1 MKYDS
6 KKSMVILYIISMTIA
21 FTTQY
26 ADYEIGYG
34 LQIIIGL
41 LWIFLG
47 IWKLD
52 INGFKFRGV
61 YKDDF
66 PRFLK
71 LYLLPHIVIHGY
83 TIILMCFGIVDKKY
97 FTTNLTVYVP
107 TVLAIF
113 AIYLLGINALYYTVV
128 SLLLSWLLSVSV
140 SLAIKGPM
148 IIIHAIRQ
156 GLIDPFDT
164 TGGLSMNYFELHD
177 LVLAIGYVMVYY
189 IFSKEKLTKKN
200 IAIIMFV
207 FLIMILGLKRISVIA
222 LVLVIIFNLLIKLFN
237 NKLQNRICFILSILG
252 VVFCYFYIY
261 IMTDGDV
268 FYDFIQSMGINVMGR
283 NYYYRAIMDYAQ
295 FKPSF
300 LGIGRNVV
308 TQLLNT
314 ELSYLHVG
322 GVHSD
327 IIKMYVENGFILFG
341 GWLAYYLVY
350 LKNVYKKH
358 YSKKSVIL
366 YFEIIIYMFT
376 LYLTDNVEIYF
387 ICQILAIMIPVTY
400 ALKTKYNY

>member
-189 IFSKEKLTKKN
+189 IFSKEKYETIITKFYDRNEKNTKLTHSVLTNVGMVREGILRNRLINDEGKK
-200 IAIIMFV
+200 I
-207 FLIMILGLKRISVIA
+207 
-222 LVLVIIFNLLIKLFN
+222 
-237 NKLQNRICFILSILG
+237 NKHVYSILKEEWQA
-252 VVFCYFYIY
+252 
-261 IMTDGDV
+261 TRK
-268 FYDFIQSMGINVMGR
+268 Q
-283 NYYYRAIMDYAQ
+283 
-295 FKPSF
+295 
-300 LGIGRNVV
+300 
-308 TQLLNT
+308 
-314 ELSYLHVG
+314 
-322 GVHSD
+322 
-327 IIKMYVENGFILFG
+327 
-341 GWLAYYLVY
+341 
-350 LKNVYKKH
+350 
-358 YSKKSVIL
+358 
-366 YFEIIIYMFT
+366 
-376 LYLTDNVEIYF
+376 
-387 ICQILAIMIPVTY
+387 
-400 ALKTKYNY
+400 

>member
-6 KKSMVILYIISMTIA
+6 KKSMVILYVISMTIA

-26 ADYEIGYG
+26 ADYEMGYG

-140 SLAIKGPM
+140 SLVIKGPM

-222 LVLVIIFNLLIKLFN
+222 LVLIIIFNLLIKLFN
-237 NKLQNRICFILSILG
+237 NKVQNRICFILGILG
-252 VVFCYFYIY
+252 VLFCYFYIY

-283 NYYYRAIMDYAQ
+283 DYYYRAIMDYAQ

-300 LGIGRNVV
+300 LELEGM
-308 TQLLNT
+308 LL
-314 ELSYLHVG
+314 H
-322 GVHSD
+322 
-327 IIKMYVENGFILFG
+327 
-341 GWLAYYLVY
+341 
-350 LKNVYKKH
+350 
-358 YSKKSVIL
+358 
-366 YFEIIIYMFT
+366 
-376 LYLTDNVEIYF
+376 
-387 ICQILAIMIPVTY
+387 
-400 ALKTKYNY
+400 NY